1 MKLKENCCKSTAK
14 LAKRKGLFGS
24 CRLTSFEL
32 AFYSTCITKYIAH
45 QSGISNIVQNIGKC
59 VLSNNF
65 SKKITKYNWFFS
77 SLFLKPKLW
86 HEVPSL

>member
-32 AFYSTCITKYIAH
+32 AFYSSTCITKYIAH

-65 SKKITKYNWFFS
+65 PKKLLNKIGFFQVCS
-77 SLFLKPKLW
+77 
-86 HEVPSL
+86 